1 MSFRDRFFTP
11 RVARATTSPSAI
23 LSAGAGAAVGV
34 LAFANPVGAVLLGA
48 GAYVV
53 RVLAAVPRA
62 PTRTGSDVRGLV
74 DPWRSLMTSVLDAR
88 HRYDKAIESI
98 RPGPLRDRLVEVGGR
113 MDTAVDDANRI
124 ARAGNTLTEG
134 RKQINL
140 PSIRQELELA
150 RSAPPTERTGQTI
163 DAINAQIASAERLD
177 RTIADTHD
185 RLRLLDA
192 RLDETVTRTV
202 ELAATQAESDDASGL
217 GSEVDDIVAEMESL
231 RQAVEET
238 DEHSTGDA
246 AGPAVPGVQP

>member
-23 LSAGAGAAVGV
+23 LATGGGAAAGMLVGG
-34 LAFANPVGAVLLGA
+34 PIGAVIGGI
-48 GAYVV
+48 GAYAI

-62 PTRTGSDVRGLV
+62 PERPRADVRGLV

-88 HRYDKAIESI
+88 HRYDKAIGSV
-98 RPGPLRDRLVEVGGR
+98 RSGPLRDRLSEVGGR
-113 MDTAVDDANRI
+113 LDTAIGDADRI

-134 RKQINL
+134 RKQIDL
-140 PSIRQELELA
+140 PAIRRDLDA
-150 RSAPPTERTGQTI
+150 TRSRPVTERTAQTI
-163 DAINAQIASAERLD
+163 GAIEAQIAAAERLD
-177 RTIADTHD
+177 RTIADTYD

-202 ELAATQAESDDASGL
+202 ELAATQSEVDDVVGL

-238 DEHSTGDA
+238 DGRD
-246 AGPAVPGVQP
+246 VRDPGSSPTPEASP